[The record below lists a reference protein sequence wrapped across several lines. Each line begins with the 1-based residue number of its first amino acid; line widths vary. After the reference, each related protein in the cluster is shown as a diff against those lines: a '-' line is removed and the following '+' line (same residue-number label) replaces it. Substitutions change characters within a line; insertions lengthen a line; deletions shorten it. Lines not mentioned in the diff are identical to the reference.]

1 VADGLVFSPLRPDEI
16 AAAPAIT
23 KPVHSDYEIV
33 APLPLDAPPLGVK
46 FNGRKPD
53 EVFWFVN
60 EKGEHLFAECR
71 WNLDGGAK
79 EVRPACFTDRGW
91 KLVAYRAPR
100 PIYNLDKLADSPDWP
115 VWLFEGPRKADKAE
129 ACFPDAVTAAYVG
142 GANAIKQTD
151 LSPLRGRNVTLWR
164 DSDEAGAKWQ
174 EQMIVALRAI
184 GVASIRVVKVVAL
197 QPEMIER
204 IAEAKRGKF
213 DVVDLIEAGI
223 GPEAIRAAVEAA
235 CEPAAM
241 SGSETAPTPPGGSLT
256 DAEINAE
263 IERLSK
269 LSPVAYERQRSAA
282 VLHLGMRATV
292 LDRLV
297 KGRRQPDS
305 STGQGRPLDL
315 PTPEPW
321 PHPLDGA
328 ALLSEMTAA
337 IRKYVVMEAGS
348 AEAMALWAMHA
359 HALDAFQISPRLA
372 ITSPE
377 KRCGKT
383 TALDVVYSLAPRPLS
398 TSNTTAAAIFR
409 TIEAARPTLLIDEA
423 DTFLINNEEIRGVLN
438 SGHRRSGAF
447 VLRLVGDNHEP
458 RQFSTWAPVA
468 IALIGK
474 LPDSLQDRAILIRMR
489 RRLPSESIAQ
499 FRADRTDDL
508 KIFARKAARWANDNL
523 ETLRAMD
530 PAMPP
535 TISNRDADNWRPL
548 LAVADAAG
556 GEWPRLA
563 RAIAETMAEKTDGDD
578 QSLKTMLLEDIRSAL
593 ETKGVDKLPSAELVE
608 ALLAMKDRP
617 WPELG
622 RAAKP
627 ITQNKLAG
635 LLKDFGIRPCNVW
648 VGNKPLRGYSIGQFE
663 DAFRRYLPDPSAQ
676 TARPLGHQENEGSPG
691 DFKALG
697 DSRPSGSEMSATPT
711 VSSRPSAL
719 AVQTAPSWESE
730 V

>member
-1 VADGLVFSPLRPDEI
+1 M
-16 AAAPAIT
+16 T
-23 KPVHSDYEIV
+23 
-33 APLPLDAPPLGVK
+33 
-46 FNGRKPD
+46 
-53 EVFWFVN
+53 
-60 EKGEHLFAECR
+60 
-71 WNLDGGAK
+71 
-79 EVRPACFTDRGW
+79 
-91 KLVAYRAPR
+91 
-100 PIYNLDKLADSPDWP
+100 
-115 VWLFEGPRKADKAE
+115 
-129 ACFPDAVTAAYVG
+129 TANAG

-174 EQMIVALRAI
+174 EQMIVALRAVN
-184 GVASIRVVKVVAL
+184 VASIRVVNIAML
-197 QPEMIER
+197 PAEMIER
-204 IAEAKRGKF
+204 IPEAKRGKF

-223 GPEAIRAAVEAA
+223 EPEAIRAAAEAA
-235 CEPAAM
+235 CEPVAM
-241 SGSETAPTPPGGSLT
+241 SAAETTRTPVGGILT
-256 DAEINAE
+256 DVEIDAE

-269 LSPVAYERQRSAA
+269 LSLVAYERERSAA
-282 VLHLGMRATV
+282 ARRLGMRATV

-297 KGRRQPDS
+297 KGKRQPEAAN
-305 STGQGRPLDL
+305 GQGQPLDL

-321 PHPLDGA
+321 PDAVDGA

-337 IRKYVVMEAGS
+337 IRKYVVMEAGCP
-348 AEAMALWAMHA
+348 EAVALWMLHA
-359 HALDAFQISPRLA
+359 HALDAFQISPRLG

-383 TALDVVYSLAPRPLS
+383 TALDVVQSLAPRPLS
-398 TSNTTAAAIFR
+398 TSNTSAAAIFR
-409 TIEAARPTLLIDEA
+409 TIEAAQPTLLIDEA
-423 DTFLINNEEIRGVLN
+423 DTFLTNSEEIRGVLN

-458 RQFSTWAPVA
+458 RQFSTWAAVA

-474 LPDSLQDRAILIRMR
+474 LPDTLQDRSIRIRMR

-508 KIFARKAARWANDNL
+508 KILARKAARWANDNL

-535 TISNRDADNWRPL
+535 TITNRDADNWSPL
-548 LAVADAAG
+548 LAIADAVG
-556 GEWPRLA
+556 GEWPGRA
-563 RAIAETMAEKTDGDD
+563 RAIAETMTDKAKDDD
-578 QSLKTMLLEDIRSAL
+578 QSLRTMLLEDIRSVFA
-593 ETKGVDKLPSAELVE
+593 TKGVDKLPSAELVE

-648 VGNKPLRGYSIGQFE
+648 VGAKPLKGYGRGQFD
-663 DAFRRYLPDPSAQ
+663 DAFARYLSDPLVQ
-676 TARPLGHQENEGSPG
+676 TARALGQQENEGVPG

-697 DSRPSGSEMSATPT
+697 DPRPSGLKFAATPT
-711 VSSRPSAL
+711 VSSHPSAL
-719 AVQTAPSWESE
+719 AVQPAPSWESE